1 MFRLFPSPASFHFT
15 TRLSPLLAALAL
27 MKCGLTAIADCA
39 VRTRIA
45 SVAKRS
51 VTRRAC
57 LWLRSMDFLLSS
69 DSARSLPEGPV
80 VPLSV
85 TSLSELDT
93 GDPDGLRYSTYAL
106 WIRSIRSH
114 DGEADGQKI
123 ARLTAPSGKLPGQ

>member
-1 MFRLFPSPASFHFT
+1 
-15 TRLSPLLAALAL
+15 
-27 MKCGLTAIADCA
+27 
-39 VRTRIA
+39 
-45 SVAKRS
+45 
-51 VTRRAC
+51 
-57 LWLRSMDFLLSS
+57 
-69 DSARSLPEGPV
+69 V